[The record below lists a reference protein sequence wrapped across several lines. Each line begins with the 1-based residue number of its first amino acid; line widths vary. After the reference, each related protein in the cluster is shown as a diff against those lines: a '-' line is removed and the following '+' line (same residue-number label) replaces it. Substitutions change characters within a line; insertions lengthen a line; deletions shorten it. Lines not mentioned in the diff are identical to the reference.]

1 MAITPITNYEDR
13 AESLVPEFLK
23 RDEEFGDKS
32 FFVLE
37 VRAFAAQVQI
47 LEDAAMDVYLY
58 RGIDSALVHGA
69 ANGFGNNATTNPI
82 LDGIGDIVGQP
93 RNLMTNVQYAV
104 MIKAKIQMNA
114 TQGEPERIIAAL
126 QAITTIPGNT
136 PKKVNYFNSFPAGV
150 TLVVENPDTI
160 LFVSDRLHEIM
171 ESVLSGGVSVS
182 IVKIGSDTRPFCFSL
197 DGINPYYSY
206 GKGFGN
212 NNADPNGG
220 QLAYPI

>member
-23 RDEEFGDKS
+23 RDTEFGDKS

-37 VRAFAAQVQI
+37 CRAFAAQVQL

-58 RGIDSALVHGA
+58 RGIDAALIYGA
-69 ANGFGNNATTNPI
+69 ANGFGNSSLQNPI

-93 RNLMTNVQYAV
+93 RNLLTNLQYAI

-126 QAITTIPGNT
+126 SAITTTPGNT
-136 PKKVNYFNSFPAGV
+136 PKRVNYQNSFPAGV
-150 TLVVENPDTI
+150 TLTVENPDSI
-160 LFVSDRLHEIM
+160 PDRMQDIM
-171 ESVLSGGVSVS
+171 ESVVSGGVSVT
-182 IVKIGSDTRPFCFSL
+182 IHQVTGRPFCFSL
-197 DGINPYYSY
+197 NGTLPYYSY
-206 GKGFGN
+206 GRGFGN
-212 NNADPNGG
+212 NSTDPLGG
-220 QLAYPI
+220 QLAYPL